1 MLRERRPEADL
12 DPWAERHGLLQRMGL
27 GVSLSLGTG
36 LAAIGFT
43 GFLAISAMLPAA
55 APAWGDPVGTDPTEL
70 LSEEASH
77 TPSEGEDTPIDD
89 PLGQNPLYVAD
100 ELGEV
105 TCSPPPLDKEDP
117 RSVEAFV
124 HSIADCLDTAWG
136 EYFTDAGLPFSS
148 PNRVYWYAEGH
159 SPCGPFPSEGTAAF
173 YCQANQGLYLGVKD
187 IVAASGGSDAP
198 EAYTFLLSHEYG
210 HHVQGQSRMLAEFHS
225 LRAGADDET
234 ADELTRRNE
243 LQANCL
249 GGVFVGAAEDS
260 LGYGP
265 SERENILDDVARRS
279 DHAGTS
285 THGSVE
291 NGRLWTEH
299 GLDRRSPAS
308 CNTWEA
314 REELVR

>member
-1 MLRERRPEADL
+1 MVSARRPDPDL
-12 DPWAERHGLLQRMGL
+12 DPWAERRGLLQRMGL

-36 LAAIGFT
+36 LAAVGFT
-43 GFLAISAMLPAA
+43 GFLAISTVLPGAE
-55 APAWGDPVGTDPTEL
+55 PAWGDPVGTDPTEL
-70 LSEEASH
+70 MSEDAQGRQVDLRDA
-77 TPSEGEDTPIDD
+77 PVDD
-89 PLGQNPLYVAD
+89 PLGRNPLYAAG

-105 TCSPPPLDKEDP
+105 TCSPPRLDEDDP

-124 HSIADCLDTAWG
+124 HAIADCLDTAWTAHFD
-136 EYFTDAGLPFSS
+136 EAGLPFSS

-159 SPCGPFPSEGTAAF
+159 SPCGPFPTEGTAAF

-187 IVAASGGSDAP
+187 IVAASAGSDEP

-210 HHVQGQSRMLAEFHS
+210 HHVQGQSRMLAEFHA
-225 LRAGADDET
+225 LRAGSDAET

-249 GGVFVGAAEDS
+249 GGVFVGSAEDS

-265 SERENILDDVARRS
+265 GERENILDDVARRS

-291 NGRLWTEH
+291 NGRLWTAH
-299 GLDRRSPAS
+299 GLDRRDPAA

-314 REELVR
+314 GEELVR